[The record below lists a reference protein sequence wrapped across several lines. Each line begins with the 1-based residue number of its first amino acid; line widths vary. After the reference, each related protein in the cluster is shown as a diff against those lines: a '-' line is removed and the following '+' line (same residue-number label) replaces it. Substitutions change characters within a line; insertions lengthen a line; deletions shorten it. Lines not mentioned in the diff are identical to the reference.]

1 MTKGKLITLDA
12 ARGTPDLRRLL
23 RESAGLKRLI
33 ELKVDL
39 TEPREVNAA
48 MSLLMYRSGEGP
60 LVQDIKSMV
69 IRRLSLEALS
79 RSWVTLR
86 DLDLRTTRQEYAVT
100 AERIFALLK
109 GFPAVAHLDRFYEMP
124 MECFPAKEDG
134 ADILRA
140 KREGLLFYLT
150 KIISCCLA
158 NQQVIIEPFSKSMFL
173 ELYGTEMMTL
183 GDHAR
188 SPLTPRPI
196 ADCLQK
202 QVLETKT
209 GLPFNINLPD

>member
-12 ARGTPDLRRLL
+12 ARRTPDLRRLL
-23 RESAGLKRLI
+23 RENAGLQRLI
-33 ELKVDL
+33 DLKVDL
-39 TEPREVNAA
+39 ADGQQVSAA
-48 MSLLMYRSGEGP
+48 CSLLVHREGEGE

-79 RSWVTLR
+79 RSWVTLK
-86 DLDLRTTRQEYAVT
+86 DLKLRTMRQEFNVT

-109 GFPAVAHLDRFYEMP
+109 GFPAVEHLEHFSEVP

-140 KREGLLFYLT
+140 KREGLLYYLT

-158 NQQVIIEPFSKSMFL
+158 DQQVILSPFNKTTFFD
-173 ELYGTEMMTL
+173 LYGTEIMTL

-188 SPLTPRPI
+188 SPLTPKPI
-196 ADCLQK
+196 ADCLK
-202 QVLETKT
+202 QHVLETET
-209 GLPFNINLPD
+209 GLPFNISLPD